1 MPEFHTRY
9 LVGAPLSA
17 VAEFHWR
24 EDALACLTPPPLRLE
39 VLQREPL
46 AEGSRLRFRLRL
58 GPVAVMW
65 EARHVDVD
73 PQRGFTDEQVEGPLL
88 TWRHRHAFF
97 PLVGDYTLV
106 EEEVRYAYKPGWRHG
121 WTRVV
126 FSPLALRFLFAYRR
140 WALRRA
146 LERA

>member
-1 MPEFHTRY
+1 MPEFRTRY

-46 AEGSRLRFRLRL
+46 AEGSRLRFCLRL

-73 PQRGFTDEQVEGPLL
+73 PQRGFTDEQVEGPQTGIPNL
-88 TWRHRHAFF
+88 W
-97 PLVGDYTLV
+97 LVGDSV
-106 EEEVRYAYKPGWRHG
+106 FPGQSTAG
-121 WTRVV
+121 VILGAARVV
-126 FSPLALRFLFAYRR
+126 AHLLGHPILF
-140 WALRRA
+140 
-146 LERA
+146 